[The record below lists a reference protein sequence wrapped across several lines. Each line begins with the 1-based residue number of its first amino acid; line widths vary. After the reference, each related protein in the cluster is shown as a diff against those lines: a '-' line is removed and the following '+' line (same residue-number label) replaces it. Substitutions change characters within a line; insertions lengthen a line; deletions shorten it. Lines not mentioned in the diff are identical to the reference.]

1 MDTLWQDLRFGSR
14 ALFKRP
20 GFTAVVALTFA
31 LGIGA
36 NTAIFSFVNA
46 ILLRPFPY
54 RGPDRLVILRNQDP
68 KRGADLV
75 SPSIRDYLDYRQRQ
89 RSFESLASFVTLAYN
104 LPGDGAAAAMPLEVN
119 FASAEFFR
127 TMGVAPQLG
136 RAFAYPE
143 KQPGSA
149 DCWAIR

>member
-1 MDTLWQDLRFGSR
+1 
-14 ALFKRP
+14 
-20 GFTAVVALTFA
+20 
-31 LGIGA
+31 
-36 NTAIFSFVNA
+36 
-46 ILLRPFPY
+46 
-54 RGPDRLVILRNQDP
+54 
-68 KRGADLV
+68 LV
-75 SPSIRDYLDYRQRQ
+75 SPSIRDYLDYRRQQ